1 MDEITPDAAQAEAK
15 QIMAD
20 RASPYWDHHHP
31 LHKDVVG
38 KVAHLMTAAHGARVA
53 YDDDGNSSGFVDE
66 MASVSEA
73 PADPG
78 EYSFDHIPLPKGEA
92 IDEGFQ
98 AAARGWFHE
107 AGVSVP
113 EQKSLSLRVD
123 KVSRLSAGDK
133 QKLAS
138 DSAAS
143 LRKTWGQSF
152 DGNVAKIEAL
162 VDHLGPDFRRTIMAS
177 GVNNDAFTLAALL
190 RIAKTKGF

>member
-1 MDEITPDAAQAEAK
+1 MDDITPEAAQAEAK

-31 LHKDVVG
+31 LHKDTVG
-38 KVAHLMTAAHGARVA
+38 KVAQLMTAAHGSRVA
-53 YDDDGNSSGFVDE
+53 YDGEGNSSRFVDE
-66 MASVSEA
+66 VASVNEA
-73 PADPG
+73 PADPS
-78 EYSFDHIPLPKGEA
+78 EYTFDHIPLPKGETM
-92 IDEGFQ
+92 DEGFRT
-98 AAARGWFHE
+98 AARGWFHE

-123 KVSRLSAGDK
+123 KVSRMGAADK
-133 QKLAS
+133 AKLAA

-143 LRKTWGQSF
+143 LRKTWGANF
-152 DGNVAKIEAL
+152 DGNVEKIEAL
-162 VDHLGPDFRRTIMAS
+162 VEHLGPDFRRTIMAS